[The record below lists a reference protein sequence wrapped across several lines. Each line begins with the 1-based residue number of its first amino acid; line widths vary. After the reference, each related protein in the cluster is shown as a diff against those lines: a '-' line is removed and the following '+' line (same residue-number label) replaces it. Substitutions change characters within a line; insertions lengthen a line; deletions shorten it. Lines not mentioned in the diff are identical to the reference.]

1 MALIDY
7 PDPAECDEQTR
18 AILSQFGNEH
28 GEIPAFP
35 RMLAN
40 KPAVLHV
47 AVAQFGEVMF
57 GGDLDPTLKQLAFVV
72 VSHHNASAYCAATHG
87 EQLAHGLG
95 LSASQVAEIAAG
107 DDSALTERQRAV
119 AAFARRVA
127 SAPRAVGAADVA
139 ALRAAGF
146 DDADV
151 VELVAVTAQANF
163 ANTVADATGITPGD
177 ESPRLWAYAPA
188 APSPA

>member
-7 PDPAECDEQTR
+7 PDLVECDDDTR
-18 AILSQFGNEH
+18 AILSQFRNEH

-40 KPAVLHV
+40 KPAVLKA
-47 AVAQFGEVMF
+47 AVGQFGEVMF

-72 VSHHNASAYCAATHG
+72 VAQQNASAYCAATHG
-87 EQLAHGLG
+87 EQLAGGLG

-127 SAPRAVGAADVA
+127 SDSSAVSAADLETLRAV
-139 ALRAAGF
+139 GF
-146 DDADV
+146 DDADI
-151 VELVAVTAQANF
+151 VELVAATAQANF
-163 ANTVADATGITPGD
+163 ANTVADVTGITPDD
-177 ESPRLWAYAPA
+177 ESPRLWAYSPT
-188 APSPA
+188 APSRA